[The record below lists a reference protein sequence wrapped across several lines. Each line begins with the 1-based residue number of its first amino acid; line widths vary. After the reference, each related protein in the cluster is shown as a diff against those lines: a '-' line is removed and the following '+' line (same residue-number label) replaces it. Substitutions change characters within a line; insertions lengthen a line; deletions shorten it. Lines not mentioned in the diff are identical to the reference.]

1 MAGGIWGGGTAC
13 LSKSLRS
20 SPLHGSGTQVDKP
33 CYTAQRS
40 SSLTLLRYMGR
51 WNRGFVKKLAFLA
64 AARLQYASG
73 QAPLVPFTF
82 LGLRPAVRKLV
93 KSPGDG
99 SVPPCGTALPGVPRA
114 VRPCGTHLTR
124 VVARRLLII

>member
-1 MAGGIWGGGTAC
+1 MAGGLFGVRPAC
-13 LSKSLRS
+13 LLESL
-20 SPLHGSGTQVDKP
+20 
-33 CYTAQRS
+33 RS

-93 KSPGDG
+93 KSPGW
-99 SVPPCGTALPGVPRA
+99 PPPAFGRLRLRAFLAAARLRYALNRG
-114 VRPCGTHLTR
+114 
-124 VVARRLLII
+124 RRQAPINH